1 MITVTEI
8 RGIADTLSVAP
19 AVVDHDYV
27 LGCLLH
33 CLSLQPKVQHDLI
46 FKGGTSLQKCYFAG
60 YRFSED
66 LDFTALRAF
75 DAPMIQSLINEAK
88 NVMQEFTGIR
98 TDTQETVVETLADDY
113 GKESY
118 EAKIYYEG
126 PWKYGGTPRSLR
138 IHISRDEHL
147 LFSPK
152 IMPIMHNYSDREELP
167 QAAIRV
173 YALEEI
179 LAEKLRAFSGQ
190 RKWAVARD
198 VYDLHMLA
206 KSSVEID
213 AALAAFPQMCAAKSI
228 AQADI
233 NIAKVMQRRP
243 EYESN
248 WQNNLEYLVPA
259 TSKAVFEEAWD
270 TALQFL
276 VRVATGK

>member
-1 MITVTEI
+1 MVTLNEI
-8 RGIADTLSVAP
+8 SRIAIALGVDP
-19 AVVDHDYV
+19 PVVDHDYL

-33 CLSLQPKVQHDLI
+33 YLSLQREVQSSLL
-46 FKGGTSLQKCYFAG
+46 FKGGTALRKCHFTE

-66 LDFTALRAF
+66 LDFTALQAF
-75 DAPMIQSLINEAK
+75 DASTIQSLVNEAK
-88 NVMQEFTGIR
+88 HAMQESTGIS
-98 TDTQETVVETLADDY
+98 TDTHETVVEIIADDY

-138 IHISRDEHL
+138 IHISRDEQL
-147 LFSPK
+147 LFAPK
-152 IMPIMHNYSDREELP
+152 NLPIMHNYSDQKSLP
-167 QAAIRV
+167 QASIRV

-198 VYDLHMLA
+198 VYDLFMLA
-206 KSSVEID
+206 KSGATIE
-213 AALAAFPQMCAAKSI
+213 AAFAAFPQKCAAKDISP
-228 AQADI
+228 ADI
-233 NIAKVMQRRP
+233 DVVKVMQRRL

-259 TSKAVFEEAWD
+259 NAKTIFEEAWSV
-270 TALQFL
+270 ALKLLSQAL
-276 VRVATGK
+276 GK

>member
-1 MITVTEI
+1 MISVTEI
-8 RGIADTLSVAP
+8 RSIADVLGVAP

-33 CLSLQPKVQHDLI
+33 YLSIQSETQQGLV
-46 FKGGTSLQKCYFAG
+46 FKGGTSLQKCYFAE
-60 YRFSED
+60 YRLSED
-66 LDFTALRAF
+66 LDFTALKAFRAST
-75 DAPMIQSLINEAK
+75 IQSLVNAAK
-88 NVMQEFTGIR
+88 HALQDSTGIR
-98 TDTQETVVETLADDY
+98 TDVHETIVETIADDY

-138 IHISRDEHL
+138 IHISRDEQL
-147 LFSPK
+147 LFAPK
-152 IMPIMHNYSDREELP
+152 NLPIMHNYSDQKSLP
-167 QAAIRV
+167 QASIRV

-198 VYDLHMLA
+198 VYDLFMLA
-206 KSSVEID
+206 KSGATIE
-213 AALAAFPQMCAAKSI
+213 AAFAAFPQKCAAKDISP
-228 AQADI
+228 ADI
-233 NIAKVMQRRP
+233 DVAKVMQRRL

-259 TSKAVFEEAWD
+259 NAKTIFEEAWSV
-270 TALQFL
+270 ALKLLSQAL
-276 VRVATGK
+276 GK

>member
-8 RGIADTLSVAP
+8 RRIADALSVAP

-33 CLSLQPKVQHDLI
+33 YLSLQPEVQRSLI
-46 FKGGTSLQKCYFAG
+46 FKGGTSLQKCYFAE

-66 LDFTALRAF
+66 LDFTALQAF
-75 DAPMIQSLINEAK
+75 DAPTIQSLINEAK
-88 NVMQEFTGIR
+88 NTMQESTGIR
-98 TDTQETVVETLADDY
+98 TDAQITVVETIADDY

-138 IHISRDEHL
+138 IHISRDEQL

-152 IMPIMHNYSDREELP
+152 NLPIIHNYSDRKDLP
-167 QAAIRV
+167 QASIRV

-179 LAEKLRAFSGQ
+179 FAEKLRAFSGQ

-198 VYDLHMLA
+198 VYDLYMLF
-206 KSSVEID
+206 KSNVDID
-213 AALAAFPQMCAAKSI
+213 AALAAFPQKCAAKGISP
-228 AQADI
+228 ADI
-233 NIAKVMQRRP
+233 NVAKVMQRRM

-248 WQNNLEYLVPA
+248 WRNNLEYLVPENA
-259 TSKAVFEEAWD
+259 KALFEEAWD
-270 TALQFL
+270 TALKL
-276 VRVATGK
+276 LSRASEK